1 VAGIV
6 SYGAYVPF
14 NRLKR
19 SAIGETLG
27 IKGGKGERAVASYDE
42 DAVTMA
48 VEASRA
54 CLKATDAAAVGAL
67 YFATTAPPYVEK
79 LNASTIHAAT
89 ALPSSVRSLDLA
101 CSVRAGIGALLTAH
115 DAAVAA
121 SATNAIALAALSD
134 IRIGAPEGS
143 AEQSGGDAAVAYA
156 FGTKN
161 VIAEVEAT
169 YSESLEYLATWRTPD
184 QKFAKSWEERFPL
197 TQAYVPLLSN
207 AAKAIAVRA
216 KIGPNDI
223 AFAVVD
229 APNPRA
235 SAMVAGGL
243 KLDPSR
249 MVADMSD
256 TVGWTGAA
264 HAGLMLAD
272 ALDRAKPGDRILV
285 LSVSDGVDAIL
296 LRVTDAIASFKRSHT
311 VAQLIASKRNDLSY
325 ARYLKWRGLLDTE
338 PPRRPDPQR
347 PAGPPSLRDEH
358 WKFGFVGS
366 RCTEC
371 GTHQLPPQIVCVHCR
386 AVGKM
391 EEVPFVDRIAR
402 VRTFTVDRLAF
413 TPQPPMVVAIL
424 DFDGGGRFQSELT
437 DCEPEK
443 VAIGQE
449 LEMTFRRLFTADGI
463 HNYFWKAR
471 PAR

>member
-6 SYGAYVPF
+6 SYAAYVPF

-42 DAVTMA
+42 DTVTMA

-54 CLKATDAAAVGAL
+54 CLKGTDPGAVAAL

-89 ALPSSVRSLDLA
+89 GLPRSVRSLDLA
-101 CSVRAGIGALLTAH
+101 CSVRAGIGALLAAH
-115 DAAVAA
+115 DTAVA

-134 IRIGAPEGS
+134 IRIGAPEGT
-143 AEQSGGDAAVAYA
+143 AEQAGGDAAVAYA
-156 FGTKN
+156 FGTEN
-161 VIAEVEAT
+161 VIADVEAT

-184 QKFAKSWEERFPL
+184 QKFAKSWEERFTL
-197 TQAYVPLLSN
+197 TQAYVPLLLN
-207 AAKAIAVRA
+207 AVKAITMRA
-216 KIGPNDI
+216 NLNPNDI
-223 AFAVVD
+223 AFAVLD

-235 SAMVAGGL
+235 TAMTAASL
-243 KLDPSR
+243 KVDPVR
-249 MVADMSD
+249 IVGDMSG
-256 TVGWTGAA
+256 TIGWTGTA

-272 ALDRAKPGDRILV
+272 ALDRAKPDDRILV
-285 LSVSDGVDAIL
+285 LSVSDGVDAIV

-311 VAQLIASKRNDLSY
+311 VAQLIESKRNDLSY

-347 PAGPPSLRDEH
+347 PAGPPSLRDER
-358 WKFGFVGS
+358 WKYGFVGS

-371 GTHQLPPQIVCVHCR
+371 GTYQLPPQIVCVHCR

-391 EEVPFVDRIAR
+391 EEAPFVDRKAR
-402 VRTFTVDRLAF
+402 IRTFTVDRLAF
-413 TPQPPMVVAIL
+413 TPQPPMVVAIV